1 MLPRSWKI
9 GDWQGSEM
17 IEEVGWRCEWIR
29 KISGMTRAIA
39 RRGWRRARH
48 AVRSRNS
55 MRRLRSSHVRGINWQ
70 ALEETETNKHSLFE
84 NKTPTSHATFEE
96 IGYMFD
102 LLEHTCSF
110 CFFLCM
116 YVLIIYYFHYT
127 LNSQNELVL
136 HLRVLYLH
144 GINV

>member
-1 MLPRSWKI
+1 
-9 GDWQGSEM
+9 
-17 IEEVGWRCEWIR
+17 
-29 KISGMTRAIA
+29 
-39 RRGWRRARH
+39 
-48 AVRSRNS
+48 
-55 MRRLRSSHVRGINWQ
+55 
-70 ALEETETNKHSLFE
+70 
-84 NKTPTSHATFEE
+84 
-96 IGYMFD
+96 MFD